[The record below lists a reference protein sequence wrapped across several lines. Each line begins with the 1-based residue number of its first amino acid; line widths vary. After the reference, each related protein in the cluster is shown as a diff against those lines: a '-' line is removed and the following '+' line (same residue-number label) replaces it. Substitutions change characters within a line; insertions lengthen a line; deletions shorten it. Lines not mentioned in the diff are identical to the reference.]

1 MQCEVPE
8 YNPPSEEIKAILE
21 RHKTVAIVGLSPK
34 PERDSH
40 KVAKYLKEHGYKIVP
55 VNPGQKEILG
65 ERCYPDLRA
74 IPFLV
79 DIVDIFRKPEAI
91 PAIVDEAVAIGA
103 KVAWM
108 QLGIAH
114 SQAAHKARAA
124 GLDVVMSKCIKI
136 EHMNMSKYS
145 IRNPDSQSAR
155 SKKCPL

>member
-8 YNPPSEEIKAILE
+8 CNPPSEEIKAILE
-21 RHKTVAIVGLSPK
+21 SNKTVAIVGLSPK

-65 ERCYPDLRA
+65 ERCYPDLGA

-91 PAIVDEAVAIGA
+91 PAIVDEAVEIGA
-103 KVAWM
+103 KVIWM

-114 SQAAHKARAA
+114 NQAADKARKA

-136 EHMNMSKYS
+136 EHMNMHK
-145 IRNPDSQSAR
+145 
-155 SKKCPL
+155 